1 MIWNDMILLCGGE
14 KGGTG
19 KSTIATNLAAMRL
32 KESADVLLLD
42 TDPQAS
48 SSYWSSIRDEDES
61 LKRVS
66 CVQKFGK
73 GLEKELYA
81 LSEKYDDLI
90 IDAGGRDSAEL
101 RASMNWWY

>member
-1 MIWNDMILLCGGE
+1 MILLCGGE

-48 SSYWSSIRDEDES
+48 SSYWSSIRDEDET
-61 LKRVS
+61 LQRVS

-73 GLEKELYA
+73 GLKRNCMPIG
-81 LSEKYDDLI
+81 KIDDLI
-90 IDAGGRDSAEL
+90 IDAGVGIARNCVP
-101 RASMNWWY
+101 RCWRRI